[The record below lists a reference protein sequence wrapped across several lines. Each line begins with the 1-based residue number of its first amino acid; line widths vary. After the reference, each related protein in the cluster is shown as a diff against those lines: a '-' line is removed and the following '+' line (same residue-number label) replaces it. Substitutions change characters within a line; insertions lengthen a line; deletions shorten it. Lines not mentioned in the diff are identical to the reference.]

1 MRTRS
6 YRNQLIA
13 ATVLS
18 SAFVATPALADC
30 VSQAPVNPNQ
40 VVCDNPGTA
49 GWNGSASNGIVVTV
63 NAGSTTST
71 NVGGPAVISTGTG
84 SAVINFSGNFDGEV
98 NPTVYGIDAGS
109 ATNAAITV
117 GGGTTVTNASG
128 AAIHGTITF
137 GNAAG
142 TATNVLNNSYSSSG
156 GNNIIGLIDG
166 DILAAGNFTFN
177 NSGVVGWD
185 DDAGVTQTGAGTVV
199 IQNGIDGGYADSFS
213 GAFDY
218 QNGFIWNAGGTAI
231 STQGNTTLVNRG
243 GGNTMGGLIN
253 GNVILGTN
261 GTGTSSLTNGS
272 QVFGNA
278 TIIGDVTMADRNNTV
293 TNDGTITG
301 NVTMNGTGSNTF
313 NAGSLG
319 SSGNNG
325 LRLPGSA
332 IDGTGVPTGTVSG
345 TLTGLAANSANNV
358 LNLNGVD
365 SSQLQAGSNILNFGV
380 VNKNDSGVWRIR
392 NTLDGAP
399 GRLTTVNNNAGVL
412 SLDDASF
419 LGSSAT
425 TVNNN
430 ANGFGLGGL
439 IFNGT
444 AAGTF
449 AGNIV
454 GTGSVGVTGANATTW
469 TGTNTFTGLTYINTG
484 GVLNANG
491 VGSLSANS
499 DMFMWNGTLNVNAN
513 NSVRDLIDYFSPN
526 TSVVNIANGV
536 SLSVAGGS
544 FGNYGGVINGPGDL
558 IKYSTGTLDL
568 DGANQINPG
577 RLIINNGTV
586 NDNNG
591 ALDADVAV
599 EVNSTSTT
607 TGVLNVLDDESIASL
622 SGTGANAQVNISS
635 GVTLEVGFTGA
646 NSTYAGRIAG
656 AGALE
661 KSGSGTM
668 TLTGSN
674 SYSGGTTVSGGWL
687 VGTTASL
694 QGDIV
699 NNANVVFNQTV
710 GGLGNGT
717 YAGDMSG
724 TGTLAKEGA
733 GTVTLTGTNTYSGST
748 FLRAGTLAI
757 GAASNIGTGQL
768 QFSGGTLETTAGL
781 TLANSVD
788 LFGAGTVQVSGA
800 GNTTTLTGDI
810 GGTGPLTKTGAGT
823 LILGGTNTYSGGTTV
838 SAGVLEGRVG
848 GGIQGNIVNNAT
860 VRLWGSLNTY
870 NDNMSGSGNVVIF
883 DNGGT
888 IMGFMGTNTYA
899 GTTTVDAGAELN
911 SFSAG
916 ALSSGST
923 FVVNGTLTSLMGGTN
938 TIGGLSGSGLVVA
951 ASTLNV
957 GANNSS
963 TTFSGTFGPGGF
975 FGSSSVDVN
984 KVGTGTLTLTGAG
997 SVLTGNLGVN
1007 AGTLDLDGTLS
1018 AATTTVASGATL
1030 RVDGTLT
1037 SPTATVASGGTLRGG
1052 VGTAPGTIVG
1062 AVTNNGT
1069 VSPGLSPGILAVVGS
1084 YTQGSSGTYAAEVLS
1099 NGTSTVVAGVDFDRI
1114 AVSGVPGTATLA
1126 GTLAITKNSNL
1137 YVAGTNFDIITTT
1150 GGITG
1155 SFATVTG
1162 TNISAFLNLSNAVA
1176 NGGGIQGNNYR
1187 LVVVRTAYN
1196 TAATNPN
1203 QVAVANGLTGII
1215 GSAGAAPTILKIDN
1229 MTAAQAQALFTTA
1242 SPEPYGAYA
1251 TSLLDQGEL
1260 FTRQVALRLAENGSD
1275 DAKTGLW
1282 INAYGSWGSGK
1293 DRGDYRM
1300 GNDHSITGGAIGAD
1314 LGTDNLRFGVAG
1326 GYSEDKVTYL
1336 GGNSAGKSK
1345 SWQVGGYV
1353 GYAADKLH
1361 VNAQVAYVSGD
1372 ITATKVV
1379 SGGSGQTLIS
1389 GIATASTKG
1398 DLFKGVLTLGY
1409 DMGGEKF
1416 TFVPYVGVN
1425 FASGQ
1430 VNGFTEA
1437 GMGALNLTVN
1447 QINAKRTDLVVGARI
1462 AAPMGSISP
1471 YLNVAYRYDV
1481 NENPGSVSA
1490 YFNGVTG
1497 GTFTVSTIGS
1507 GRSVIDVN
1515 AGLSAKIG
1523 GSAGVFVGYQGSFRN
1538 DLNSHGVNGG
1548 IRLSF

>member
-98 NPTVYGIDAGS
+98 NPTAYGIDAGS
-109 ATNAAITV
+109 DANAAISV

-128 AAIHGTITF
+128 AAILGTITF

-177 NSGVVGWD
+177 NSGVVGWGAN
-185 DDAGVTQTGAGTVV
+185 AGVIQTGAGTVV

-231 STQGNTTLVNRG
+231 LTQGNTTLVNRG

-272 QVFGNA
+272 QAFGNA

-301 NVTMNGTGSNTF
+301 NVTMNGTGSNIF

-319 SSGNNG
+319 SSGDNG

-332 IDGTGVPTGTVSG
+332 IDGDGEPTGTVSG

-358 LNLNGVD
+358 LNLNGVG

-380 VNKNDSGVWRIR
+380 VNKNDSGVWLIR

-412 SLDDASF
+412 SLDSASF

-425 TVNNN
+425 RVNNN

-513 NSVRDLIDYFSPN
+513 NSVRDLIDYFGPN

-544 FGNYGGVINGPGDL
+544 FGNNGGVINGPGDL
-558 IKYSTGTLDL
+558 IKYSTGTLNL

-599 EVNSTSTT
+599 EVNSTSTA

-656 AGALE
+656 A
-661 KSGSGTM
+661 
-668 TLTGSN
+668 
-674 SYSGGTTVSGGWL
+674 
-687 VGTTASL
+687 
-694 QGDIV
+694 
-699 NNANVVFNQTV
+699 
-710 GGLGNGT
+710 
-717 YAGDMSG
+717 
-724 TGTLAKEGA
+724 
-733 GTVTLTGTNTYSGST
+733 
-748 FLRAGTLAI
+748 
-757 GAASNIGTGQL
+757 
-768 QFSGGTLETTAGL
+768 
-781 TLANSVD
+781 
-788 LFGAGTVQVSGA
+788 
-800 GNTTTLTGDI
+800 
-810 GGTGPLTKTGAGT
+810 
-823 LILGGTNTYSGGTTV
+823 
-838 SAGVLEGRVG
+838 
-848 GGIQGNIVNNAT
+848 
-860 VRLWGSLNTY
+860 VRW
-870 NDNMSGSGNVVIF
+870 
-883 DNGGT
+883 
-888 IMGFMGTNTYA
+888 
-899 GTTTVDAGAELN
+899 
-911 SFSAG
+911 
-916 ALSSGST
+916 
-923 FVVNGTLTSLMGGTN
+923 
-938 TIGGLSGSGLVVA
+938 
-951 ASTLNV
+951 
-957 GANNSS
+957 
-963 TTFSGTFGPGGF
+963 
-975 FGSSSVDVN
+975 
-984 KVGTGTLTLTGAG
+984 
-997 SVLTGNLGVN
+997 
-1007 AGTLDLDGTLS
+1007 
-1018 AATTTVASGATL
+1018 
-1030 RVDGTLT
+1030 R
-1037 SPTATVASGGTLRGG
+1037 SP
-1052 VGTAPGTIVG
+1052 AP
-1062 AVTNNGT
+1062 
-1069 VSPGLSPGILAVVGS
+1069 
-1084 YTQGSSGTYAAEVLS
+1084 
-1099 NGTSTVVAGVDFDRI
+1099 
-1114 AVSGVPGTATLA
+1114 
-1126 GTLAITKNSNL
+1126 
-1137 YVAGTNFDIITTT
+1137 
-1150 GGITG
+1150 
-1155 SFATVTG
+1155 
-1162 TNISAFLNLSNAVA
+1162 
-1176 NGGGIQGNNYR
+1176 
-1187 LVVVRTAYN
+1187 
-1196 TAATNPN
+1196 
-1203 QVAVANGLTGII
+1203 
-1215 GSAGAAPTILKIDN
+1215 AP
-1229 MTAAQAQALFTTA
+1229 
-1242 SPEPYGAYA
+1242 
-1251 TSLLDQGEL
+1251 
-1260 FTRQVALRLAENGSD
+1260 
-1275 DAKTGLW
+1275 
-1282 INAYGSWGSGK
+1282 
-1293 DRGDYRM
+1293 
-1300 GNDHSITGGAIGAD
+1300 
-1314 LGTDNLRFGVAG
+1314 
-1326 GYSEDKVTYL
+1326 
-1336 GGNSAGKSK
+1336 
-1345 SWQVGGYV
+1345 
-1353 GYAADKLH
+1353 
-1361 VNAQVAYVSGD
+1361 
-1372 ITATKVV
+1372 
-1379 SGGSGQTLIS
+1379 
-1389 GIATASTKG
+1389 
-1398 DLFKGVLTLGY
+1398 
-1409 DMGGEKF
+1409 
-1416 TFVPYVGVN
+1416 
-1425 FASGQ
+1425 
-1430 VNGFTEA
+1430 
-1437 GMGALNLTVN
+1437 
-1447 QINAKRTDLVVGARI
+1447 
-1462 AAPMGSISP
+1462 
-1471 YLNVAYRYDV
+1471 
-1481 NENPGSVSA
+1481 
-1490 YFNGVTG
+1490 
-1497 GTFTVSTIGS
+1497 
-1507 GRSVIDVN
+1507 
-1515 AGLSAKIG
+1515 
-1523 GSAGVFVGYQGSFRN
+1523 
-1538 DLNSHGVNGG
+1538 
-1548 IRLSF
+1548 